1 MPLNITRSLII
12 SLVIFSFN
20 IILFAQAANDTAQQT
35 ASVITTQ
42 GPSSAEV
49 MRTRIS
55 KAKANIAVRNYTA
68 ALYELET
75 IARETNDPAV
85 NSVVEGLL
93 VHIYLEQGNY
103 DKARTLLAKSY
114 DSYRSNNAFA
124 EQHYYA
130 VAGQVIRGSRNK
142 AARYNAFGISASDRD
157 LPLEAANDIEQMR
170 QIVELVVNQAKELG
184 ADKEKASSAAGL
196 LEEATTSR
204 SMIARD
210 DYDAK
215 RWRDALA
222 ESREDIASSQSK
234 IVSAVQGEMKPANDQ
249 VAAVQKPPAQAAP
262 KLEPVPETTSQTET
276 KPAVQ
281 KTVETTPGK
290 PAEKTLV
297 ISPPKTAEPAPE
309 KKPETT
315 AAAPAK
321 DEPQTPERQRVIPD
335 ASTGKS
341 DVPSEKAET
350 ASEPSATGPL
360 EIGPL
365 IGYAT
370 ERAAAHYPPM
380 AKRMRATGVVR
391 VEVLIG
397 EDGHV
402 EEVQNMSG
410 PNLLQ
415 QAASDAIR
423 KWRFKPFTRNGD
435 PVKATGFVNFNFSL

>member
-1 MPLNITRSLII
+1 MPLNITRSLLI

-20 IILFAQAANDTAQQT
+20 IILFAQAAKDTAQQT
-35 ASVITTQ
+35 AAVITTQ

-85 NSVVEGLL
+85 NSVVDGLL

-103 DKARTLLAKSY
+103 EKARTLLSKSY
-114 DSYRSNNAFA
+114 DSYKANNAFA

-142 AARYNAFGISASDRD
+142 AARYNAFGISPSDRD

-184 ADKEKASSAAGL
+184 DDKEKASSAAGL

-234 IVSAVQGEMKPANDQ
+234 IVSAVQGEMKPAAEQ
-249 VAAVQKPPAQAAP
+249 IAAVQKPPAQAAP
-262 KLEPVPETTSQTET
+262 RLEPVPETTSQTEA

-281 KTVETTPGK
+281 KTLETTPGK

-297 ISPPKTAEPAPE
+297 ISAPKTSDPIVE
-309 KKPETT
+309 KKPETN
-315 AAAPAK
+315 AAAAK
-321 DEPQTPERQRVIPD
+321 NEPKTVERQRVIPE
-335 ASTGKS
+335 ATTGKAEL
-341 DVPSEKAET
+341 PSEKPETPAE
-350 ASEPSATGPL
+350 PVATGPL
-360 EIGPL
+360 EIGSL

-380 AKRMRATGVVR
+380 AKRMRTQGVVR
-391 VEVLIG
+391 VEVLVG

-402 EEVQNMSG
+402 EEVQEMSG

-435 PVKATGFVNFNFSL
+435 PVKAIGFVNFNFSL

>member
-1 MPLNITRSLII
+1 MPLNITRFFII

-35 ASVITTQ
+35 AAVITTQ

-49 MRTRIS
+49 MRMRIS

-75 IARETNDPAV
+75 ISRETSDPAV
-85 NSVVEGLL
+85 NSVVDGLL
-93 VHIYLEQGNY
+93 VHIYLEQGDY
-103 DKARTLLAKSY
+103 DKARKLLAKTY

-124 EQHYYA
+124 EQRYYA
-130 VAGQVIRGSRNK
+130 VAGQVVKGSRNK
-142 AARYNAFGISASDRD
+142 AARYLAFGITPSDRD

-170 QIVELVVNQAKELG
+170 QIVELVINQAKELG
-184 ADKEKASSAAGL
+184 SDKEKSASAAGL

-215 RWRDALA
+215 RWRDAIA
-222 ESREDIASSQSK
+222 DSREDIANSQSK
-234 IVSAVQGEMKPANDQ
+234 IISAVQGEMKPDAEQ
-249 VAAVQKPPAQAAP
+249 VAAAQKPPTQAPP
-262 KLEPVPETTSQTET
+262 KFEPVPEVASPTET

-281 KTVETTPGK
+281 KTVETTPEK
-290 PAEKTLV
+290 PGEKKLV
-297 ISPPKTAEPAPE
+297 ISTPKASEPAPQN
-309 KKPETT
+309 KPT
-315 AAAPAK
+315 
-321 DEPQTPERQRVIPD
+321 EPQTPERKRVIPD
-335 ASTGKS
+335 ATTGKAEL
-341 DVPSEKAET
+341 PSEKPEET
-350 ASEPSATGPL
+350 DQPAAAGPL
-360 EIGPL
+360 EIGSL

-370 ERAAAHYPPM
+370 QRAPALYPPL
-380 AKRMRATGVVR
+380 AKRMRTTGVVR

-402 EEVQNMSG
+402 EEIQSLSG

-415 QAASDAIR
+415 QAASDAVR

-435 PVKATGFVNFNFSL
+435 PVKAVGFVNFNFSL